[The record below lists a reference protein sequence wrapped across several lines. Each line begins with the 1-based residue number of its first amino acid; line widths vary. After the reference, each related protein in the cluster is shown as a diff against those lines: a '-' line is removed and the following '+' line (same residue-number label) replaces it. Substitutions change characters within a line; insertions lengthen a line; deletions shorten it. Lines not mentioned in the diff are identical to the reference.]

1 MKPLFIVNPRSGG
14 GRSGRALE
22 ALLDVARSS
31 LGEIDASFTERPR
44 HATELA
50 REAAEAGREVV
61 VAVGGDGSIH
71 EVANGLLQARE
82 RGATKT
88 SLGIIGQGTGG
99 DFRKALG
106 LEHRL
111 DRYLAAIAGGVARP
125 IDVGRFAYTTHD
137 GREAE
142 SYFINILSV
151 GMGGL
156 VDTYVAQTTKAF
168 GGTVAYFAAS
178 ARAMVDSQLA
188 RLAITARAPSVEG
201 PGLDK
206 KPGETRELEV
216 DSRMLAICNGQFFG
230 SGMHVAPT
238 ASPFDGKLD
247 VVSIGGASLLS
258 FMRASG
264 RIYGGT
270 HLTQP
275 GVEHFRCDRLT
286 IELLGGA
293 DPALFCLDVDGEP
306 LGRLPIT
313 VSLLP
318 AALPVLLPA

>member
-1 MKPLFIVNPRSGG
+1 VKPLFIVNPRAGG
-14 GRSGRALE
+14 GQTGRAIE
-22 ALLDVARSS
+22 GLLDVARKS
-31 LGEIDASFTERPR
+31 LGDIDVSPTERPR
-44 HATELA
+44 HATDLA
-50 REAAEAGREVV
+50 REAALAGREVV

-71 EVANGLLQARE
+71 EVANGLMQARE
-82 RGATKT
+82 QGATAT
-88 SLGIIGQGTGG
+88 SLGIVGQGTGG

-106 LEHRL
+106 IEHRL
-111 DRYLAAIAGGVARP
+111 DRYLATIASGVARP
-125 IDVGRFAYTTHD
+125 IDVGHFAYVTHD

-142 SYFINILSV
+142 GYFVNILSV

-156 VDTYVAQTTKAF
+156 VDAYVAQTTKAF
-168 GGTVAYFAAS
+168 GGTIAYFAAS

-188 RLAITARAPSVEG
+188 RLAITARDPSG
-201 PGLDK
+201 Q
-206 KPGETRELEV
+206 TRELEV

-230 SGMHVAPT
+230 SGMHVAPM
-238 ASPFDGKLD
+238 ASLVDGKLD

-258 FMRASG
+258 FARASG
-264 RIYGGT
+264 RIYSGR
-270 HLTQP
+270 HLTEP

-293 DPALFCLDVDGEP
+293 DRALFCLDVDGEP

-313 VSLLP
+313 VRVLP